1 MSNPSQ
7 SPALVSPSG
16 GGAADSSIKRSFPWK
31 WVVIALLLLVGG
43 GIYAKFF
50 MKPKA
55 VAAAPEKPGRG
66 GPAGS
71 RSVPVATTAVKT
83 ADFRVFLNALGTVT
97 ALNTVTVKS
106 RADGELKK
114 INFTEGQ
121 VVNAGDLLAEIDSR
135 SYEALLEQAEGQW
148 ARDSALLAN
157 ARLDLERY
165 MNAEAAVTQQQLAT
179 AKTLV
184 AQYEGTVKADQG
196 VVDGYKLQL
205 SYCRVLAPISGRV
218 GLRLVDQGNLIKS
231 SDASG
236 LVVITQERPITVAF
250 SLPEDSLPA
259 LRKSLGG
266 EKPIR
271 VTAFDRSG
279 KNMIARGKVASLDNQ
294 IDPSTGTVRLKAIF
308 DNEDDALFPNQ
319 FVNVRVLVE
328 VQTGALLIPSSA
340 VQINGPARFVYV
352 VKGESVERRAI
363 VVGKTEGEQTSI
375 EKGLADGE
383 LVVTDGLDKLQDGS
397 KVSMREPGA
406 GGPGGGGPG
415 GPGGA
420 GAGGESRGRTGER
433 KGEGGGGGGGGGER
447 KEKRAAAPAAT
458 P

>member
-1 MSNPSQ
+1 MSNSSQ
-7 SPALVSPSG
+7 SLAPVSSSG
-16 GGAADSSIKRSFPWK
+16 GGTGLSPKRSFPWK

-55 VAAAPEKPGRG
+55 VAAAPEKTGRG
-66 GPAGS
+66 GPAGG
-71 RSVPVATTAVKT
+71 RSIPVATTAVKT
-83 ADFRVFLNALGTVT
+83 ADFRVFLNALGTVS

-121 VVNAGDLLAEIDSR
+121 LVTAGDVLAEIDSR
-135 SYEALLEQAEGQW
+135 SYEALLEQAEGQL

-157 ARLDLERY
+157 AKLDLERY
-165 MNAEAAVTQQQLAT
+165 LNAEAAVTQQQLAT

-205 SYCRVLAPISGRV
+205 SYCHVLAPISGRV
-218 GLRLVDQGNLIKS
+218 GLRLVDQGNLVKS

-236 LVVITQERPITVAF
+236 LVVITQERPITVGF

-259 LRKSLGG
+259 LRKSLAG

-271 VTAFDRSG
+271 VTVFDRSG

-352 VKGESVERRAI
+352 VKGETVERRPI
-363 VVGKTEGEQTSI
+363 VVGKTEGEQTSV
-375 EKGLADGE
+375 EKGVADGE

-406 GGPGGGGPG
+406 GGPGG
-415 GPGGA
+415 PGGA
-420 GAGGESRGRTGER
+420 GAGPGGESRGGKGGER
-433 KGEGGGGGGGGGER
+433 KGEGGGGGGER
-447 KEKRAAAPAAT
+447 REKRAAAPAAT